1 MKIVKII
8 AWVALIAFVIIQFF
22 PTDKNERYTIP
33 ETDFMM
39 FNKVPSKIENQ
50 LKVSCYDC
58 HSNNTVYPW
67 YSKVQ
72 PAAWFLEDHIKE
84 VKEDEIT
91 FPFKNIAFVS
101 DFKEDISNA
110 FKNAE
115 EIAKKCNAK
124 IHLLNINTTSDFN
137 SVENGLQPIKYFLT
151 HFPKLENYQMHVYS
165 ETNIESGIEKFE
177 DSIDV
182 DLIVMYTHSR
192 KGLSSIFSKSITE
205 SITNHSKKPVMTVHL

>member
-22 PTDKNERYTIP
+22 LTDKNESYTIP

-39 FNKVPSKIENQ
+39 VNKVPSKIENQ

-84 VKEDEIT
+84 GKEELNFNDW
-91 FPFKNIAFVS
+91 S
-101 DFKEDISNA
+101 DYSDRR
-110 FKNAE
+110 
-115 EIAKKCNAK
+115 KKSK
-124 IHLLNINTTSDFN
+124 LRSI
-137 SVENGLQPIKYFLT
+137 IK
-151 HFPKLENYQMHVYS
+151 Q
-165 ETNIESGIEKFE
+165 IESGEMPMESYTLIHRDALLSENNKNAVIEFMTKLN
-177 DSIDV
+177 D
-182 DLIVMYTHSR
+182 
-192 KGLSSIFSKSITE
+192 GLK
-205 SITNHSKKPVMTVHL
+205 